1 VSGATGAACAATP
14 PQRQLAD
21 HAQKPLTGP
30 QRFAPRLVA
39 WQRSHGRHDLPWQAS
54 TDPYRVWLS
63 EIMLQQTQVSVVL
76 SYYPRFLQRFPH
88 VQALSEASEDAV
100 LAQWSGL
107 GYYRRARNLHR
118 CAQQI
123 CDEHGGH
130 FPRTAKELQQL
141 AGIGRSTA
149 AAIAAFCFGECAAIL
164 DGNVKRVL
172 SRAYA
177 LPPSASAAAE
187 MRALWSLAESLL
199 PEQDIQAYT
208 QGLMDLGATLCKPR
222 NPACAQCPFASDCAA
237 RLTVLSAPGSG
248 SVQPAPRGAAPRYL
262 ESTARAMPLFDV
274 AYDAM
279 PRPPTR
285 ELPAKPV
292 KTRRS
297 QAWVLLWAQST
308 QSDADAI
315 WLERRSTSGI
325 WPGLWCLPQFDSREQ
340 ALWRAAQLGTLVEH
354 FTQPASR
361 HALTHLDLQL
371 EPLLV
376 RMRPAL
382 AVHEAGGGA
391 WFSLTAALAL
401 GLPAPVRKLL
411 QDAANHVGQHPQ
423 TGTLVESAPRP
434 AASPQAPQGG

>member
-1 VSGATGAACAATP
+1 MSGAKDAAVAAAP
-14 PQRQLAD
+14 LLRPLAD
-21 HAQKPLTGP
+21 PAYKPLAGP
-30 QRFAPRLVA
+30 LRFASRLVA

-63 EIMLQQTQVSVVL
+63 EIMLQQTQVSVAL

-88 VQALSEASEDAV
+88 VQALAEASEDAV

-118 CAQQI
+118 CAQQV
-123 CDEHGGH
+123 CSEHGGH
-130 FPRTAKELQQL
+130 VPHTAKELQQL

-149 AAIAAFCFGECAAIL
+149 AAIAAFCFGERAAIL

-172 SRAYA
+172 SRAFV
-177 LPPSASAAAE
+177 LPASASAAAE
-187 MRALWSLAESLL
+187 TRALWSLAESLL
-199 PEQDIQAYT
+199 PEQAIQTYT

-222 NPACAQCPFASDCAA
+222 KPACAQCPFASDCAVHLIPS
-237 RLTVLSAPGSG
+237 RAPGPG
-248 SVQPAPRGAAPRYL
+248 YAQPAPRGGQGNLGAARRFL
-262 ESTARAMPLFDV
+262 ESTARSMPLFDT
-274 AYDAM
+274 ADDAM
-279 PRPPTR
+279 ARLPTR
-285 ELPAKPV
+285 EMPAKPG
-292 KTRRS
+292 KPRRS

-325 WPGLWCLPQFDSREQ
+325 WPGLWCLPQFDNHEQ

-354 FTQPASR
+354 FARPASR
-361 HALTHLDLQL
+361 HDLTHLDLQL

-376 RMRPAL
+376 RMRPTL

-391 WFSLTAALAL
+391 WFSLTSALAL

-411 QDAANHVGQHPQ
+411 QDAANHVGK
-423 TGTLVESAPRP
+423 R
-434 AASPQAPQGG
+434 PQAGTD

>member
-1 VSGATGAACAATP
+1 VSGEKGAAVAAAP
-14 PQRQLAD
+14 LLRPLAD
-21 HAQKPLTGP
+21 PAEKPLTGP

-39 WQRSHGRHDLPWQAS
+39 WQRSHGRHDLPWQVS

-88 VQALSEASEDAV
+88 VQALAEASEDAV

-118 CAQQI
+118 CAQQV
-123 CDEHGGH
+123 CGEHGGH

-149 AAIAAFCFGECAAIL
+149 AAIAAFCFGERAAIL

-177 LPPSASAAAE
+177 LPASASAAAE
-187 MRALWSLAESLL
+187 MRVLWSLAEKLL
-199 PEQDIQAYT
+199 PEQDIQSYT

-222 NPACAQCPFASDCAA
+222 NPACAQCPFAGDCATH
-237 RLTVLSAPGSG
+237 LTPSSMVHS
-248 SVQPAPRGAAPRYL
+248 
-262 ESTARAMPLFDV
+262 MPLFDT
-274 AYDAM
+274 ADDAV
-279 PRPPTR
+279 PQPPTR
-285 ELPAKPV
+285 EVPAKP
-292 KTRRS
+292 RRS

-325 WPGLWCLPQFDSREQ
+325 WPGLWCLPQFDNHEQ

-354 FTQPASR
+354 FTRPARR
-361 HALTHLDLQL
+361 HVLTHLDLQL

-376 RMRPAL
+376 RMRPTL
-382 AVHEAGGGA
+382 AVHEIGEGA
-391 WFSLTAALAL
+391 WFSLPAALAL

-411 QDAANHVGQHPQ
+411 QDTANRVG
-423 TGTLVESAPRP
+423 
-434 AASPQAPQGG
+434 